1 MAVPAAGV
9 PQPAPGGWRHAY
21 RRRIPAL
28 PHRLAAERGRAQL
41 RPQPLAYPRLLMAR
55 SRLVKS
61 GNGWQPGR
69 RQLDPSRP
77 ADSAGEPPVPRASG
91 CRNLNRQQSPISMI
105 WGCSLDASQERLHSM
120 RTCLVMAA
128 LLFSVFAPGQTVQQ
142 KAAEK
147 TLARKAQAD
156 CDAQT
161 ARVGRTF
168 TAVVKETR
176 VYSVF
181 YSPRY
186 SKCLAAVYLPINKEL
201 IAASVINL
209 DTAGGTQHIVWENL
223 FSKPFDAISELD
235 RQIDKLSK

>member
-1 MAVPAAGV
+1 M
-9 PQPAPGGWRHAY
+9 
-21 RRRIPAL
+21 RRRPLIT
-28 PHRLAAERGRAQL
+28 AAV
-41 RPQPLAYPRLLMAR
+41 LL
-55 SRLVKS
+55 LV
-61 GNGWQPGR
+61 
-69 RQLDPSRP
+69 
-77 ADSAGEPPVPRASG
+77 AGAHG
-91 CRNLNRQQSPISMI
+91 QS
-105 WGCSLDASQERLHSM
+105 
-120 RTCLVMAA
+120 
-128 LLFSVFAPGQTVQQ
+128 VQQ
-142 KAAEK
+142 KAAGK

-161 ARVGRTF
+161 ARIGRTF
-168 TAVVKETR
+168 TAVIKETR

>member
-1 MAVPAAGV
+1 MGMLLHQRFQMRHRSLITAA
-9 PQPAPGGWRHAY
+9 
-21 RRRIPAL
+21 I
-28 PHRLAAERGRAQL
+28 
-41 RPQPLAYPRLLMAR
+41 LL
-55 SRLVKS
+55 LV
-61 GNGWQPGR
+61 
-69 RQLDPSRP
+69 
-77 ADSAGEPPVPRASG
+77 AGAHG
-91 CRNLNRQQSPISMI
+91 QS
-105 WGCSLDASQERLHSM
+105 
-120 RTCLVMAA
+120 
-128 LLFSVFAPGQTVQQ
+128 VQQ
-142 KAAEK
+142 KAAGK

-161 ARVGRTF
+161 ARIGRTF
-168 TAVVKETR
+168 TAVIKETR

>member
-1 MAVPAAGV
+1 MKRKPLITAA
-9 PQPAPGGWRHAY
+9 
-21 RRRIPAL
+21 I
-28 PHRLAAERGRAQL
+28 
-41 RPQPLAYPRLLMAR
+41 LL
-55 SRLVKS
+55 LVA
-61 GNGWQPGR
+61 GANG
-69 RQLDPSRP
+69 
-77 ADSAGEPPVPRASG
+77 
-91 CRNLNRQQSPISMI
+91 QS
-105 WGCSLDASQERLHSM
+105 
-120 RTCLVMAA
+120 
-128 LLFSVFAPGQTVQQ
+128 VQQ
-142 KAAEK
+142 KAAGK

-161 ARVGRTF
+161 ARIGRTF
-168 TAVVKETR
+168 TAVIKETR